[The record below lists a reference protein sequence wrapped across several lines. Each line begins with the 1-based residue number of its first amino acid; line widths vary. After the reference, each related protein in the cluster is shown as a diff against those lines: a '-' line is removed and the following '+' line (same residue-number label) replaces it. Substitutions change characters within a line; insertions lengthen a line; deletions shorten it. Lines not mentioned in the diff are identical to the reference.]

1 MKRLLLILSIVF
13 IGSTLQA
20 QDQVFED
27 TSFQF
32 DITQFAVDNIY
43 PDIPKVEFI
52 IDNLNLMRAFY
63 PLHYENEQ
71 EIRRDIRFV
80 NRNDSVFYAV
90 WDSLGYTILATMTS
104 LSGIEWVEQ
113 NLKIYLMKYLPR
125 DRVYNPS
132 LFPLEGIKTKNYVE
146 AAPAGLHQLMN
157 LIILFSGRNIQQV
170 FDSISIQHY
179 LWDHPLLQPSAY
191 RFDVIAMTLAMA
203 TAEHIIQSDSL
214 ELILATESWKRHNPG
229 WNTYENHF
237 RHNWLLTSETP
248 LVTYLANEPYNSS
261 LVNLTRPPRIV
272 RPESEKTAEDEP
284 VILSA
289 GGGRLGFSV
298 VKTRLGL
305 FEVVDVDTLGL
316 AYASGLQIGD
326 LIKRVNGKVIR
337 STRDL
342 MGKIVDKLDTDGV
355 YMIVLREEQEVG
367 ILLLPVADEDA
378 EESEKKKETNEAK
391 KAEDNSLFDNL

>member
-1 MKRLLLILSIVF
+1 MKQLLLILSIVF
-13 IGSTLQA
+13 IGSTLPA

-43 PDIPKVEFI
+43 PDVPKVEFI

-71 EIRRDIRFV
+71 QIRRDIRFV

-113 NLKIYLMKYLPR
+113 DLKIHLMKYLPR
-125 DRVYNPS
+125 DRIYNPA

-146 AAPAGLHQLMN
+146 AAPTGLHQLMN
-157 LIILFSGRNIQQV
+157 LIILLSGRNIQQV
-170 FDSISIQHY
+170 FDPISIQHY
-179 LWDHPLLQPSAY
+179 LGDHPLLQQSAY

-203 TAEHIIQSDSL
+203 TAEYIIQPDSL
-214 ELILATESWKRHNPG
+214 ELILVSESWKRHNPG

-248 LVTYLANEPYNSS
+248 LVAYLANEPYNSS
-261 LVNLTRPPRIV
+261 LVNLTRPPRII
-272 RPESEKTAEDEP
+272 RPKPEKTAEDEP

-298 VKTRLGL
+298 IKTPLGL

-316 AYASGLQIGD
+316 GYASGLQIGD
-326 LIKRVNGKVIR
+326 LIKRVNGKVVR
-337 STRDL
+337 SARDL

-367 ILLLPVADEDA
+367 ILLLPATDE
-378 EESEKKKETNEAK
+378 E
-391 KAEDNSLFDNL
+391 AEDSIKTENTEIYPLPDQPRKNH